1 MLHIALCGCEL
12 AKAVVEGAV
21 SDQVAGF
28 SRDITLLLASPAQTL
43 SSVQQTGF
51 LLFRGSY
58 VMPRANK
65 LYRHMS
71 LVLRLSMSLVCHHII
86 LEIGSF
92 ESVVV
97 NGRDM

>member
-1 MLHIALCGCEL
+1 MLHIALCDCEL

-28 SRDITLLLASPAQTL
+28 SRDITLHCLLLASPAQTL

-58 VMPRANK
+58 VMPRA
-65 LYRHMS
+65 
-71 LVLRLSMSLVCHHII
+71 
-86 LEIGSF
+86 
-92 ESVVV
+92 
-97 NGRDM
+97 D